1 MQEASDEETERQ
13 DETLRLLV
21 IYLPP
26 SRRAETI
33 PWLTSALPQVIIL
46 GDVDRHR
53 SPTSPIRRILR
64 TMATTWSWH
73 GNATMP
79 NTQ

>member
-26 SRRAETI
+26 SRRARL
-33 PWLTSALPQVIIL
+33 PWRDDSMVDVRSPQVIII
-46 GDVDRHR
+46 GDADRHR
-53 SPTSPIRRILR
+53 SPTSPIRR
-64 TMATTWSWH
+64 M
-73 GNATMP
+73 
-79 NTQ
+79 